1 MHFSSQ
7 KKFYDVNIVL
17 FSLGLCVCVQ
27 FVISY
32 IGTQTYKY
40 YWRNMDEQV
49 YKYVHENL
57 NKHAYKSMN
66 VRTFSV

>member
-1 MHFSSQ
+1 
-7 KKFYDVNIVL
+7 
-17 FSLGLCVCVQ
+17 
-27 FVISY
+27 
-32 IGTQTYKY
+32 
-40 YWRNMDEQV
+40 MDEQV